1 MPNSY
6 QLTTRAVDDLSDIW
20 RYTVDTWSETQADRN
35 YQMLLGHCQDIADGL
50 VFGKPYSDVI
60 DDLFGSAIGQHN
72 IFYHRVQEDLI
83 EIARILHG
91 RVDLRRRLGK

>member
-20 RYTVDTWSETQADRN
+20 RYTVDTWSETQADKY
-35 YQMLLGHCQDIADGL
+35 YQMLLRNCQDIADGL
-50 VFGKPYSDVI
+50 VVGKPYADVI
-60 DDLFGSAIGQHN
+60 DDLLGSAIGQHI

-83 EIARILHG
+83 EIVRILHG
-91 RVDLRRRLGK
+91 RMDLRRRLGK

>member
-20 RYTVDTWSETQADRN
+20 NYTFDTWSETQADRY
-35 YQMLLGHCQDIADGL
+35 YQMLLGHCQDIADGR
-50 VFGKPYSDVI
+50 VAGKPYADVI
-60 DDLFGSAIGQHN
+60 LGLFGSAIGQHN